1 MKPAARAGQFGRAVE
16 LQDRAPG
23 HALIHALL
31 TVPAMQRSHGWP
43 ARIFGASPL
52 SKTGADWYRGALG
65 EFVVG
70 RLLSRL
76 DSRWVVMHAVPV
88 GQRGADI
95 DHLVVGPA
103 GVFTV
108 NTKNH
113 SGQRVWVAGQNLRVA
128 GARCNHIRNSEF
140 EAGRA
145 VMLLSKAVGRPVSV
159 RPVIAV
165 LDPKQLDIKSPPT
178 GVDVLRARGLVRWL
192 RKRPTVLGADEVAR
206 IASVIGVPATW
217 DHLADESEDLDRHQ
231 EFEALRS
238 SVRVASG
245 LRALWACVLVAM
257 VVSAAVMAGPEILRS
272 TTDFV
277 SDLLQPSA

>member
-1 MKPAARAGQFGRAVE
+1 MKPVAKAGHAVE

-31 TVPAMQRSHGWP
+31 TDSAMQRSRGWP

-52 SKTGADWYRGALG
+52 SKRGSDSFRGALG
-65 EFVVG
+65 EFAVG
-70 RLLSRL
+70 RMLSRL
-76 DSRWVVMHAVPV
+76 DSRWFVMHAVPV
-88 GQRGADI
+88 GRRGADI

-113 SGQRVWVAGQNLRVA
+113 SGQKVWVAGQNLLVA
-128 GARCNHIRNSEF
+128 GVRCNHIRNSEF

-145 VMLLSKAVGRPVSV
+145 VKLLSKAIGRPVSV

-165 LDPKQLDIKSPPT
+165 LKPQRLVIKSPPS
-178 GVDVLRARGLVRWL
+178 GVDVLQAQGLVRWL
-192 RKRPTVLGADEVAR
+192 RKRPTVLGAEEVAR
-206 IASVIGVPATW
+206 IVSVLGLPATW
-217 DHLADESEDLDRHQ
+217 DQVADESEDLDRHQ
-231 EFEALRS
+231 EFEALR
-238 SVRVASG
+238 ASIRFAKS
-245 LRALWACVLVAM
+245 LRRLWVFVLGAM
-257 VVSAAVMAGPEILRS
+257 VVIAAVMAAPEILRL

-277 SDLLQPSA
+277 TNLVQPSA